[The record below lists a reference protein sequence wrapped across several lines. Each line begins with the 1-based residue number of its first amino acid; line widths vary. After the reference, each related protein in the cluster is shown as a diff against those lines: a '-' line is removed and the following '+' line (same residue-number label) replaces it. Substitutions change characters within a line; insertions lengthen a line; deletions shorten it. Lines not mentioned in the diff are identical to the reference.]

1 MTTFKPLEILN
12 TVEEYD
18 GTKTIYFK
26 VTKIYAAETEEIL
39 KKNTMES
46 FYNFNPN
53 EVEDPESKIFELLE
67 QKGWI

>member
-1 MTTFKPLEILN
+1 MTTLKPLEILN

-26 VTKIYAAETEEIL
+26 VTKSYITDIQEIPNET
-39 KKNTMES
+39 TMQS

-53 EVEDPESKIFELLE
+53 QVEDPESKIFELLK
-67 QKGWI
+67 QNGWF